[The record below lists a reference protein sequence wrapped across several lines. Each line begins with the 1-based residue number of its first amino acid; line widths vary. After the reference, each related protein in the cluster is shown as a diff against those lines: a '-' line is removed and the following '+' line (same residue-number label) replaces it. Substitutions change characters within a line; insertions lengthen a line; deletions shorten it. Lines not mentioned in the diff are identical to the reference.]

1 MNLWQFFNKV
11 RPFVAPY
18 KLLVIVT
25 LILTLIGAL
34 TAQVNAL
41 TLQYAVDQIN
51 RLVEAGQGLSEG
63 WHILVTISVILLS
76 KEIISTLIQFGQK
89 LFGERLRIMVS
100 QDVAQSI
107 IEKFLGYRL
116 SFFTHDDNQAGKLQ
130 TRIDRGI
137 GSITRLIQIF
147 FIDILPLFSSA
158 ILALALM
165 FYANFWIGLVAL
177 SIVPIY
183 FWLTFKQA
191 QKLGGVRRSLRD
203 GRERKSQGILSIINS
218 ITVIKSFNREKV
230 EAEKQL
236 ILQKQLTDNQMHT
249 RQISFIFD
257 GVKTFTE
264 QIGIVFIIIL
274 TAYFV
279 LVGDMSIGMIMF
291 HILLFNNVSAP
302 IRSLHRIYDEVNDA
316 MIYAESFF
324 QILEADHEIET
335 SGQDKPLQLRGQ
347 FELKQVDFHYPNGH
361 HALKNIN
368 MIIQPNKITA
378 LVGLS
383 GAGKSTLISLLDKFY
398 LPQSG
403 QILMDGIDLKD
414 IDTEYLRDHI
424 GLVLQKNHIFQ
435 GSIQDNICYGK
446 MDATEEE
453 IIQAAKKA
461 SIHEQILKLPK
472 AYQSDA
478 LLLSGGQQQ
487 RIAIARMFL
496 KNPPIIFLDEPTA
509 SLDAIATEQIKQSL
523 DEIKQGRTVI
533 IISHSLS
540 QIIDADYTYVMQ
552 DGEIVEHGEHHQLY
566 QQQGVYKDIFD
577 AMAKSLNIEKIAKTF
592 DNEGEEETHS

>member
-1 MNLWQFFNKV
+1 MNLWQLFIKV
-11 RPFVAPY
+11 RPFVKPY
-18 KLLVIVT
+18 RLLVIIT

-51 RLVEAGQGLSEG
+51 RLVEAGDGLAQG

-100 QDVAQSI
+100 QDVAQAI
-107 IEKFLGYRL
+107 IEKFLTYRL
-116 SFFTHDDNQAGKLQ
+116 SFFTQDDNQAGKLQ

-158 ILALALM
+158 ILALGLM

-183 FWLTFKQA
+183 FWLTFKHA

-218 ITVIKSFNREKV
+218 ITVIKSFNREQV

-274 TAYFV
+274 TAYFA
-279 LVGDMSIGMIMF
+279 LIGDMSIGMIMF

-324 QILEADHEIET
+324 QILEADNEIET
-335 SGQDKPLQLRGQ
+335 SGQQKPSQLSGK
-347 FELKQVDFHYPNGH
+347 FELKQVDFFYPNGH
-361 HALKNIN
+361 HALKEIS
-368 MIIQPNKITA
+368 MTIQPNKITA

-398 LPQSG
+398 LPQTG
-403 QILMDGIDLKD
+403 QILLDGIDLND
-414 IDTEYLRDHI
+414 MDTQYLRDHI

-435 GSIQDNICYGK
+435 GTIQDNICYGK
-446 MDATEEE
+446 MDASEDE

-472 AYQSDA
+472 GYQSDA

-487 RIAIARMFL
+487 LIAIARMFL
-496 KNPPIIFLDEPTA
+496 KDPPIIFLDEPTA
-509 SLDAIATEQIKQSL
+509 SLDAIATEQIKHSL

-552 DGEIVEHGEHHQLY
+552 DGAIVEHGEHHQLY

>member
-1 MNLWQFFNKV
+1 MNLWQLFHKV
-11 RPFVAPY
+11 KPFVLPY
-18 KLLVIVT
+18 KWLVAVT
-25 LILTLIGAL
+25 LLLTLIGAL

-51 RLVEAGQGLSEG
+51 AVVESGQGLSAG

-76 KEIISTLIQFGQK
+76 KEIINIFIQFGQK
-89 LFGERLRIMVS
+89 FFGERLRILIS

-107 IEKFLGYRL
+107 IVKFLQYRL
-116 SFFTHDDNQAGKLQ
+116 AFFTQDDNQAGKLQ

-137 GSITRLIQIF
+137 GSITRLVQIF
-147 FIDILPLFSSA
+147 FIEIFPLFSSA
-158 ILALALM
+158 LIALCLM
-165 FYANFWIGLVAL
+165 FYANVWIGLVAL
-177 SIVPIY
+177 CIVPIY
-183 FWLTFKQA
+183 FWVTFKQA
-191 QKLGGVRRSLRD
+191 QKLSGTRRNLRD

-218 ITVIKSFNREKV
+218 ITVIKSFNREQI

-236 ILQKQLTDNQMHT
+236 TLQKQLTDHQMRT
-249 RQISFIFD
+249 RQLSFLFE
-257 GVKTFTE
+257 GLKTFIE
-264 QIGIVFIIIL
+264 QIGVVFIIIL

-324 QILEADHEIET
+324 KILEADDEVET
-335 SGQDKPLQLRGQ
+335 SGQLKPSPLTGK
-347 FELKQVDFHYPNGH
+347 FELKKVNFSYPNGF
-361 HALKNIN
+361 HALKEIN
-368 MIIQPNKITA
+368 LTIQPNKITA

-398 LPQSG
+398 VPQSG
-403 QILMDGIDLKD
+403 EILLNGTPLND
-414 IDTEYLRDHI
+414 IDTQYLRDHI

-435 GSIQDNICYGK
+435 GTIEENIRYGK
-446 MDATEEE
+446 MNATQDE
-453 IIQAAKKA
+453 IIAAAKKA
-461 SIHEQILKLPK
+461 SIHEQILKLPQ

-509 SLDAIATEQIKQSL
+509 SLDAIATEQIKHSL

-552 DGEIVEHGEHHQLY
+552 DGMIVEHGEHHQLY
-566 QQQGVYKDIFD
+566 QQQGVYKNIFD
-577 AMAKSLNIEKIAKTF
+577 AMAKSLNIEKISKTF
-592 DNEGEEETHS
+592 EGDDEEETHS

>member
-1 MNLWQFFNKV
+1 MNLWQLFHKV
-11 RPFVAPY
+11 KPFVLPY
-18 KLLVIVT
+18 KWLVAVT
-25 LILTLIGAL
+25 LVLTLIGAL

-51 RLVEAGQGLSEG
+51 AVVESGLGLNAG
-63 WHILVTISVILLS
+63 WHILITISVILLS
-76 KEIISTLIQFGQK
+76 KEVLNIFIQFGQK
-89 LFGERLRIMVS
+89 FFGEKLRILIS

-107 IEKFLGYRL
+107 IVKFLQYRL
-116 SFFTHDDNQAGKLQ
+116 AFFTQDENQAGKLQ

-137 GSITRLIQIF
+137 GSITRLVQIF
-147 FIDILPLFSSA
+147 FIDIFPLFSSA
-158 ILALALM
+158 IIALCLM

-183 FWLTFKQA
+183 FWITFKQA
-191 QKLGGVRRSLRD
+191 QKLSGTRRNLRD
-203 GRERKSQGILSIINS
+203 GRERKSQGTLSIIQS
-218 ITVIKSFNREKV
+218 ITVIKSFNREQI

-236 ILQKQLTDNQMHT
+236 TLQKQLTDDQMRT
-249 RQISFIFD
+249 RQLSFLFD
-257 GVKTFTE
+257 GLKTFIE
-264 QIGIVFIIIL
+264 QIGVVFIIIL

-324 QILEADHEIET
+324 KILEADDEIET
-335 SGQDKPLQLRGQ
+335 SGQLKPQPLTGK
-347 FELKQVDFHYPNGH
+347 FELKQVNFFYPNGY
-361 HALKNIN
+361 HALKDIN
-368 MIIQPNKITA
+368 LTIQPNKITA

-403 QILMDGIDLKD
+403 EILLNGSSLTE
-414 IDTEYLRDHI
+414 IDTQYLRDHI

-435 GSIQDNICYGK
+435 GTIEENIRYGK
-446 MDATEEE
+446 MDATQDE
-453 IIQAAKKA
+453 IILAAKKA
-461 SIHEQILKLPK
+461 SIHEQILKLPL

-509 SLDAIATEQIKQSL
+509 SLDAIATEQIKHSL

-552 DGEIVEHGEHHQLY
+552 DGMIVEHGEHHQLY
-566 QQQGVYKDIFD
+566 QQQGVYKNIFD
-577 AMAKSLNIEKIAKTF
+577 AMAKSLNIEKISKTF
-592 DNEGEEETHS
+592 EGDDEEETHS

>member
-1 MNLWQFFNKV
+1 MNLLELFYKV
-11 RPFVAPY
+11 RPFVLPY
-18 KLLVIVT
+18 KLLVAVT
-25 LILTLIGAL
+25 LVLTLIGAL

-41 TLQYAVDQIN
+41 TLQYAVDRIN
-51 RLVEAGQGLSEG
+51 AVVESGQGLNAG
-63 WHILVTISVILLS
+63 GHILVTISVILLS
-76 KEIISTLIQFGQK
+76 KEVINIFIQFGQK
-89 LFGERLRIMVS
+89 FFGEKLRILVA
-100 QDVAQSI
+100 QDVAQAI
-107 IEKFLGYRL
+107 IVKFLQYRL
-116 SFFTHDDNQAGKLQ
+116 AFFTQDDNQAGKLQ

-137 GSITRLIQIF
+137 GSITRLVQIF
-147 FIDILPLFSSA
+147 FIDIFPLFSSA
-158 ILALALM
+158 IIALCLM
-165 FYANFWIGLVAL
+165 FYANVWIGLVAL
-177 SIVPIY
+177 CIVPIY
-183 FWLTFKQA
+183 FWITFKQA
-191 QKLGGVRRSLRD
+191 QKLGGTRRNLRD

-218 ITVIKSFNREKV
+218 ITVIKSFNREQI

-236 ILQKQLTDNQMHT
+236 SLQKQLTDNQMHT
-249 RQISFIFD
+249 RQLSFLFD
-257 GVKTFTE
+257 GLKTFIE
-264 QIGIVFIIIL
+264 QIGVVFIIIL

-324 QILEADHEIET
+324 KILEADDEIET
-335 SGQDKPLQLRGQ
+335 SGELKPHPLTGR
-347 FELKQVDFHYPNGH
+347 FELKQVNFYYPNGF
-361 HALKNIN
+361 HALKDIN
-368 MIIQPNKITA
+368 LTIQPNKITA

-403 QILMDGIDLKD
+403 EILLNGTPLNQ
-414 IDTEYLRDHI
+414 IDTQYLRDHI

-435 GSIQDNICYGK
+435 GTIEENIRYGK
-446 MDATEEE
+446 MDATQDE
-453 IIQAAKKA
+453 IILAAQKA
-461 SIHEQILKLPK
+461 SIHEQILKLPQ

-509 SLDAIATEQIKQSL
+509 SLDAIATEQIKHSL

-552 DGEIVEHGEHHQLY
+552 DGMIVEHGEHHQLY
-566 QQQGVYKDIFD
+566 QQQGVYKNIFD
-577 AMAKSLNIEKIAKTF
+577 AMAKSLNIEKISKTF
-592 DNEGEEETHS
+592 EGDDEEETHS

>member
-1 MNLWQFFNKV
+1 MNLWQLFTKV

-25 LILTLIGAL
+25 LIFTLVGAI

-51 RLVEAGQGLSEG
+51 RLVEAGEGFAEG
-63 WHILVTISVILLS
+63 WYILVTISVILLT
-76 KEIISTLIQFGQK
+76 KEILSTLIQFGQK

-100 QDVAQSI
+100 QDVAQAI
-107 IEKFLGYRL
+107 IEKFLTYRL
-116 SFFTHDDNQAGKLQ
+116 SFFTQDDNQAGKLQ

-177 SIVPIY
+177 CIVPIY

-218 ITVIKSFNREKV
+218 IAVIKSFNREKV

-279 LVGDMSIGMIMF
+279 LIGDMSIGMIMF

-324 QILEADHEIET
+324 QILQADDEIEK
-335 SGQDKPLQLRGQ
+335 SGQQKPSFLRGK
-347 FELKQVDFHYPNGH
+347 FELKQVDFYYPNGYQ
-361 HALKNIN
+361 ALKNIN
-368 MIIQPNKITA
+368 MVIQPNKITA

-398 LPQSG
+398 VPQSG

-414 IDTEYLRDHI
+414 MDTQYLRDHI

-435 GSIQDNICYGK
+435 GTIQDNICYGK
-446 MDATEEE
+446 MDASEEE

-472 AYQSDA
+472 GYQSDA

-552 DGEIVEHGEHHQLY
+552 DGAIVEHGEHHQLY
-566 QQQGVYKDIFD
+566 HQQGVYKDIFD

>member
-1 MNLWQFFNKV
+1 MNLWQLFHKV
-11 RPFVAPY
+11 KPFVLPY
-18 KLLVIVT
+18 KWLVAVT
-25 LILTLIGAL
+25 LVLTLIGAL

-51 RLVEAGQGLSEG
+51 AVVESGQGLNAG
-63 WHILVTISVILLS
+63 LHILITISVILLS
-76 KEIISTLIQFGQK
+76 KEVLNIFIQFGQK
-89 LFGERLRIMVS
+89 FFGEKLRILIS

-107 IEKFLGYRL
+107 IVKFLQYRL
-116 SFFTHDDNQAGKLQ
+116 AFFTQDDNQAGKLQ

-137 GSITRLIQIF
+137 GSITRLVQIF
-147 FIDILPLFSSA
+147 FIDIFPLFSSA
-158 ILALALM
+158 IIALCLM

-183 FWLTFKQA
+183 FWITFKQA
-191 QKLGGVRRSLRD
+191 QKLSGTRRNLRD
-203 GRERKSQGILSIINS
+203 GRERKSQGTLSIIQS
-218 ITVIKSFNREKV
+218 ITVIKSFNREQI

-236 ILQKQLTDNQMHT
+236 SLQKQLTQDQMHT
-249 RQISFIFD
+249 RQLSFLFD
-257 GVKTFTE
+257 GLKTFIE
-264 QIGIVFIIIL
+264 QIGVVFIIIL

-324 QILEADHEIET
+324 KILEADDEIET
-335 SGQDKPLQLRGQ
+335 SGELKPQPLTGR
-347 FELKQVDFHYPNGH
+347 FELKQVNFFYPNGY
-361 HALKNIN
+361 HALKDIN
-368 MIIQPNKITA
+368 LTIQPNKITA

-403 QILMDGIDLKD
+403 DILLNGTSLTE
-414 IDTEYLRDHI
+414 IDTQYLRDHI

-435 GSIQDNICYGK
+435 GTIEENIRYGK
-446 MDATEEE
+446 MDATQDE
-453 IIQAAKKA
+453 IILAAKKA
-461 SIHEQILKLPK
+461 SIHDQILKLPL

-509 SLDAIATEQIKQSL
+509 SLDAIATEQIKHSL

-540 QIIDADYTYVMQ
+540 QIIDADYTYVME
-552 DGEIVEHGEHHQLY
+552 DGMIVEHGEHHQLY
-566 QQQGVYKDIFD
+566 QQQGTYKNIFD
-577 AMAKSLNIEKIAKTF
+577 AMAKSLNIEKISKTF
-592 DNEGEEETHS
+592 EGDDEEETHS

>member
-1 MNLWQFFNKV
+1 MNLWQLFHKV
-11 RPFVAPY
+11 KPFVLPY
-18 KLLVIVT
+18 KWLVAVT
-25 LILTLIGAL
+25 LVLTLIGAL

-51 RLVEAGQGLSEG
+51 AVVESGQGLNAG
-63 WHILVTISVILLS
+63 WHILITISLILLS
-76 KEIISTLIQFGQK
+76 KEVLNIFIQFGQK
-89 LFGERLRIMVS
+89 FFGEKLRILIS

-107 IEKFLGYRL
+107 IVKFLQYRL
-116 SFFTHDDNQAGKLQ
+116 AFFTQDDNQAGKLQ

-137 GSITRLIQIF
+137 GSITRLVQIF
-147 FIDILPLFSSA
+147 FIDIFPLFSSA
-158 ILALALM
+158 IIALCLM

-183 FWLTFKQA
+183 FWITFKQA
-191 QKLGGVRRSLRD
+191 QKLSGTRRNLRD
-203 GRERKSQGILSIINS
+203 GRERKSQGTLSIIQS
-218 ITVIKSFNREKV
+218 ITVIKSFNREQI

-236 ILQKQLTDNQMHT
+236 TLQKQLTDDQMRT
-249 RQISFIFD
+249 RQLSFLFD
-257 GVKTFTE
+257 GLKTFIE
-264 QIGIVFIIIL
+264 QIGVVFIIIL

-324 QILEADHEIET
+324 KILEADHEIET
-335 SGQDKPLQLRGQ
+335 SGELKPQPLTGK
-347 FELKQVDFHYPNGH
+347 FELKQVNFFYPNGY
-361 HALKNIN
+361 HALKDIN
-368 MIIQPNKITA
+368 LTIQPNKITA

-403 QILMDGIDLKD
+403 EILLNGSSLTE
-414 IDTEYLRDHI
+414 IDTQYLRDHI

-435 GSIQDNICYGK
+435 GTIEENIRYGK
-446 MDATEEE
+446 MEATQDE
-453 IIQAAKKA
+453 IILAAKKA
-461 SIHEQILKLPK
+461 SIHEQILKLPL

-509 SLDAIATEQIKQSL
+509 SLDAIATEQIKHSL

-552 DGEIVEHGEHHQLY
+552 DGMIVEHGEHHQLY
-566 QQQGVYKDIFD
+566 QQQGVYKNIFD
-577 AMAKSLNIEKIAKTF
+577 AMAKSLNIEKISKTF
-592 DNEGEEETHS
+592 EGDDEEETHS